1 MVRILA
7 PGLILAAAFVA
18 LPGCTYLQG
27 TYPGNRL
34 KDALDMVDLGVTVT
48 STSQTS
54 FYMAS
59 LSLITLGSGQVE
71 GRYYGIGGGDLGS
84 MKIWYSHCGEVVEGR
99 EEVGWGDG
107 WLWRFGGYDL
117 SNPETLDCQNVG
129 FAAINEPPFDA
140 RPSGRPT

>member
-1 MVRILA
+1 MLRRFA
-7 PGLILAAAFVA
+7 PGLALTAAIAA
-18 LPGCTYLQG
+18 LHGCTLLQG

-34 KDALDMVDLGVTVT
+34 KDALDMADVGVTIT
-48 STSQTS
+48 PTSQVS

-59 LSLITLGSGQVE
+59 FSLIALGGGQVE

-84 MKIWYSHCGEVVEGR
+84 MRIWYNHCGDGAEGR

-107 WLWRFGGYDL
+107 WLWKFGGYDL

-129 FAAINEPPFDA
+129 FAAISEPPFDA